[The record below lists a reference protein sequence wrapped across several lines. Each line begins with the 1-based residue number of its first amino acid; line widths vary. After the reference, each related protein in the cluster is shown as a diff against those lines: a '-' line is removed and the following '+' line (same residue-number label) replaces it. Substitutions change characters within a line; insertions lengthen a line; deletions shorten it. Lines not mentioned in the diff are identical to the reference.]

1 NTSPTMSPADLQA
14 ALLCQDA
21 IIHTYQDQIE
31 ALQAKNLQLQQQSQ
45 TSTPPLPHLRESQ
58 KMALLEKFDGSTDC
72 CQGFEHQC
80 NIIFAHQ
87 PKLYVADT
95 TRQHNLYMKLEKCEF
110 YHKSLTFLG
119 YVFFP
124 EGVEMDQAKVKA
136 VIDWPEPTS
145 VTELQCFL
153 EFTNFYRR
161 FIQNYNTI
169 AGPLT
174 SLLRGK
180 PRRLSWT
187 KPAQEMFT
195 KLKQSFTT
203 APSSVTQ
210 TPRSP
215 L

>member
-95 TRQHNLYMKLEKCEF
+95 TSTRITLPREYDNLREVFCKERTSRLPPHCPWDCAIELLPSAMPP
-110 YHKSLTFLG
+110 KSRV
-119 YVFFP
+119 Y
-124 EGVEMDQAKVKA
+124 
-136 VIDWPEPTS
+136 
-145 VTELQCFL
+145 
-153 EFTNFYRR
+153 
-161 FIQNYNTI
+161 
-169 AGPLT
+169 PLSI
-174 SLLRGK
+174 SLLHRGSTRCFFFVEK
-180 PRRLSWT
+180 KDGGLHPCIDYRGLDAFTVRYPYPLPLV
-187 KPAQEMFT
+187 PAT
-195 KLKQSFTT
+195 LKQLQGAAF
-203 APSSVTQ
+203 
-210 TPRSP
+210 SP
-215 L
+215 NWT